1 MKKQFKRL
9 LSLSLVLCLLLS
21 AAPVQAASQESLA
34 EPTQSPAPAE
44 PELSATQAA
53 PATPSTPVAEEVT
66 VLWEDETLSLDCI
79 LDLECL
85 FLMRFFKAG
94 STGEAS
100 IEDINHYQKIL
111 YIPQARYETIY
122 SPTEYYERN
131 TYNVGIAKRCIHDPY

>member
-34 EPTQSPAPAE
+34 ELTQSPAPAE
-44 PELSATQAA
+44 PELSAIQAA

-85 FLMRFFKAG
+85 FLMRFLRQAQL
-94 STGEAS
+94 AR
-100 IEDINHYQKIL
+100 QALKIL
-111 YIPQARYETIY
+111 TITKK
-122 SPTEYYERN
+122 SCIFLKLDMKQS
-131 TYNVGIAKRCIHDPY
+131 IAHISSTSMKNQMC

>member
-21 AAPVQAASQESLA
+21 VAPVQAASQKSLA

-85 FLMRFFKAG
+85 FLMRFLRQAQL
-94 STGEAS
+94 AR
-100 IEDINHYQKIL
+100 QALKIL
-111 YIPQARYETIY
+111 TITKK
-122 SPTEYYERN
+122 SCIFLKLDMKRFIVRPN
-131 TYNVGIAKRCIHDPY
+131 TMSEIHTM